1 MTEKIRRTPTETLV
15 AAMEE
20 AEKAIEC
27 LVIMTNSDGEILT
40 IGSTSIIDAY
50 ASLEHKQAE
59 TERVVEALRDALKAM
74 IPEISME
81 HAPFCKTRT
90 NVSEI
95 CSCALAKRMRLR
107 NVAHVA
113 LAQAAELL
121 EKEPPHAK

>member
-1 MTEKIRRTPTETLV
+1 
-15 AAMEE
+15 MEE

-27 LVIMTNSDGEILT
+27 FVIM
-40 IGSTSIIDAY
+40 
-50 ASLEHKQAE
+50 LEHKQAE

-90 NVSEI
+90 SV
-95 CSCALAKRMRLR
+95 KRMRLR

>member
-27 LVIMTNSDGEILT
+27 FV
-40 IGSTSIIDAY
+40 A
-50 ASLEHKQAE
+50 ALEHKQAE